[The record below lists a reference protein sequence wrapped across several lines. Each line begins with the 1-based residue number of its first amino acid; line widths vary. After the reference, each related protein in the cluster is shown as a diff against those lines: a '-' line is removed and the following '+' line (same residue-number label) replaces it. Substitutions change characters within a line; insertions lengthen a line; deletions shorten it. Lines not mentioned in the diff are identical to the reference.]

1 MTACEQKT
9 ANLHSIETFG
19 SVDGPGVRF
28 VVFLQGCGMR
38 CRFCHNPDTWST
50 KTNQTITADALL
62 EKFSR
67 ELKGEIFIGDSA
79 FDEVRAMFARETDE
93 LEKMTSHVFEVLEN
107 VFRFLE
113 EAFGESQEMV
123 AFVTELNANYYS
135 TCFIKENG
143 CDLYYRYN
151 KGLLFD
157 ERQQDILRQMDE
169 TEEMLNTGI
178 R

>member
-1 MTACEQKT
+1 M
-9 ANLHSIETFG
+9 LRVIE
-19 SVDGPGVRF
+19 
-28 VVFLQGCGMR
+28 
-38 CRFCHNPDTWST
+38 
-50 KTNQTITADALL
+50 LL

-93 LEKMTSHVFEVLEN
+93 LEKMTSHVSEVLEN